1 MSSAW
6 LREEEPD
13 AAVAKILAAAD
24 KAFVEVGVADAR
36 MSTIADYA
44 GCSRGTLYRYF
55 KNRHE
60 LHIAYIERVAHE
72 MMVRV
77 RHGLRGIEDPRE
89 RLVESIVRSVR
100 EVRRNP
106 GTAAWFEPGISGLA
120 ARMGRSSEV
129 VDRLTTTFVSKLFG
143 TQGRDPESRMRAR
156 WLVRVIV
163 SLLALPGDSQEEERA
178 QVERFVA
185 PVLLSQTRSRGG
197 SEGS

>member
-1 MSSAW
+1 VSSAW

-60 LHIAYIERVAHE
+60 LHIAYIEHTAHE
-72 MMVRV
+72 MMLRV
-77 RHGLRGIEDPRE
+77 QRGLRGIEDPRE
-89 RLVESIVRSVR
+89 RLVEMIVGSVR

-106 GTAAWFEPGISGLA
+106 GTAAWFEPGVSGMA

-129 VDRLTTTFVSKLFG
+129 VDRLTTTFVSELFADE
-143 TQGRDPESRMRAR
+143 GRDPESRMRAR

-163 SLLALPGDSQEEERA
+163 SLLALPGDSEEEERA
-178 QVERFVA
+178 LVERFVA
-185 PVLLSQTRSRGG
+185 PLLLPGAWLA
-197 SEGS
+197 